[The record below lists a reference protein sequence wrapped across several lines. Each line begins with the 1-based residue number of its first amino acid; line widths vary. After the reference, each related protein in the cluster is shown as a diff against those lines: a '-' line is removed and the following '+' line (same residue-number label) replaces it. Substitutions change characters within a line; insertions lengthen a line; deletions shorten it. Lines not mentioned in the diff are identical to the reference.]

1 MTIRLIRR
9 PAGLSEPLGRYS
21 HVGIGNG
28 NIVAIAGQVGMNQ
41 NGQLAGL
48 DLQSQLRQT
57 YLNVG
62 TALAA
67 AGCDYGD
74 ILRMTTYL
82 VSSDLLEEFMNE
94 RATVFTEIFPS
105 GEYPPNTLI
114 IVSRL
119 VEADLLIEVE
129 ALAVSTQQ

>member
-1 MTIRLIRR
+1 MTVRLIRR
-9 PAGLSEPLGRYS
+9 PEGLSEPLGRYS
-21 HVGIGNG
+21 HVGIGDG

-41 NGQLAGL
+41 DGQLVGP

-62 TALAA
+62 TALTA
-67 AGCDYGD
+67 AGCGFVD

-82 VSSDLLEEFMNE
+82 VNSDLIEEFMKE
-94 RATVFTEIFPS
+94 RATVFAEIFPS
-105 GEYPPNTLI
+105 GEYPPNTLV

-129 ALAVSTQQ
+129 TLAVSTQ